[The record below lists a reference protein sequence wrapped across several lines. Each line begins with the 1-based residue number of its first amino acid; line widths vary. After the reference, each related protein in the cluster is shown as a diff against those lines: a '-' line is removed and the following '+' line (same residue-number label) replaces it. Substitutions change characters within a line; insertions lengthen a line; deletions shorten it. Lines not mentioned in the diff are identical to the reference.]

1 MGIIITTSIH
11 INHQSYSQ
19 YTRSTT
25 PSSLPTTQNQSTTFN
40 MQIKNCLVLGF
51 AASVF
56 ADCDPNDGSNQ
67 TDCSSSGT
75 ATRTVTSTSTDA
87 AGVVI
92 TNIETTT
99 DIGVSTTLV
108 PVFTPIVETTT
119 DVGVDTDLN
128 TISRTTDIGTTPTN
142 TIVQFA
148 TTTDIGLQ
156 SGYAYTTNSAG
167 ESIATYT
174 GTDTNQPSTQSITTT
189 ATTAATTAGGA
200 AGASGSNEEDSS
212 SSASAESDS
221 FAMATAIPVIGAA
234 AMAGFAFVL

>member
-189 ATTAATTAGGA
+189 ATATTGAGA
-200 AGASGSNEEDSS
+200 AAASGSDAASS
-212 SSASAESDS
+212 SAESDS